1 MIKRANRYF
10 PVIEPLLKANG
21 IPDDFKYLM
30 VIESNLNPIARS
42 PAGAAGLWQFMPVTA
57 REFGLEIS
65 FLINTFLFIGKSIPL
80 QRNSYP
86 IIPKPALR
94 DR

>member
-1 MIKRANRYF
+1 MYDI
-10 PVIEPLLKANG
+10 
-21 IPDDFKYLM
+21 
-30 VIESNLNPIARS
+30 
-42 PAGAAGLWQFMPVTA
+42 
-57 REFGLEIS
+57 

>member
-1 MIKRANRYF
+1 M
-10 PVIEPLLKANG
+10 
-21 IPDDFKYLM
+21 
-30 VIESNLNPIARS
+30 
-42 PAGAAGLWQFMPVTA
+42 
-57 REFGLEIS
+57 IS

-94 DR
+94 DRQQRSVLITTHSISETC